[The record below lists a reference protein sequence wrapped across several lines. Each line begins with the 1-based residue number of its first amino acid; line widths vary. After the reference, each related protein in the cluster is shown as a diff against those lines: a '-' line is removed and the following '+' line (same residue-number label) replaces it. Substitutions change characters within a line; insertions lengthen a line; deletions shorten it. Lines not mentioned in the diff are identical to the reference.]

1 MTERI
6 WGGCVPDTI
15 QRKVNKPFEYET
27 LQQRVCSS
35 PTEHKLSK
43 QANKKEK
50 VAQSQVKIKRKNST
64 IVAFGTQYAGRRK
77 LFVQRETRGREKR
90 DIKFK
95 AGEENASEFLN
106 KSQDC

>member
-1 MTERI
+1 MYQTLSREKSTS
-6 WGGCVPDTI
+6 PLST
-15 QRKVNKPFEYET
+15 KT

-35 PTEHKLSK
+35 PTEHKK
-43 QANKKEK
+43 QTKT
-50 VAQSQVKIKRKNST
+50 KRLRRVRSRSEGRGST

-95 AGEENASEFLN
+95 AGGGKMPQILF
-106 KSQDC
+106 